1 MSIERFK
8 QLHEELGHAQEEYN
22 HNETKRIERAEE
34 LLDDMKNIAA
44 ESSRVAE
51 VAHEVS
57 VSSGDS
63 VGIWERIKN
72 MKTHNKIL
80 AVSLIV
86 LLAVIWCM
94 SESSVKSSILSLVTC
109 LITLGIKIFCS
120 MRHSER
126 EESFE
131 SVRKKIKG

>member
-8 QLHEELGHAQEEYN
+8 QLHEELGQAQEEYN
-22 HNETKRIERAEE
+22 CNEKKRIERAEE